1 MCRGDLPGEDAV
13 EATGDG
19 ELATVIGREIAQG
32 ENLDGHQERARSVAA
47 SGAVASADSAYA

>member
-1 MCRGDLPGEDAV
+1 LPGVDAV
-13 EATGDG
+13 EAAGHG
-19 ELATVIGREIAQG
+19 ELAAVIGREIAQG